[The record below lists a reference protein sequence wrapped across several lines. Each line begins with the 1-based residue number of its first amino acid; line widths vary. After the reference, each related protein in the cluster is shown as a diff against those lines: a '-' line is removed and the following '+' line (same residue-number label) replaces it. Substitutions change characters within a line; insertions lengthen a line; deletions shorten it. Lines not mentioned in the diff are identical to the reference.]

1 MNYSKSIN
9 KTEDHGIALY
19 RKKAWKQKMISIDTN
34 LKTRFERS
42 WSKGRGRCK
51 TWGVFPPVCLI
62 QNAERESVY
71 LETHLRS
78 KNQLHHAFRLL
89 CLHVKK
95 GSNLS
100 QSAIV
105 CPAFIRLATIQNKFQ
120 SWQKAFLKILLFITT
135 FRSDFFSPEMRC
147 PSCWCSV
154 QGTSVVLI

>member
-1 MNYSKSIN
+1 
-9 KTEDHGIALY
+9 
-19 RKKAWKQKMISIDTN
+19 MISIDTN

-51 TWGVFPPVCLI
+51 TWGVLPPVCLI

-105 CPAFIRLATIQNKFQ
+105 CPAFIWLATIQNKFQ
-120 SWQKAFLKILLFITT
+120 SRQKAFLKILLFITT
-135 FRSDFFSPEMRC
+135 FRSDFFSTWNEVSILLGLCSRHKCC
-147 PSCWCSV
+147 PNISHNFQLFYIVPIYTRQAS
-154 QGTSVVLI
+154 QRH